1 MRIVAGQYRNRS
13 IKVPEGLE
21 VRPTTNQMREGVF
34 NICQHLIEDAR
45 FLDLF
50 AGSGAMG
57 LEALSRGAEFVTFVD
72 NNKSSI
78 RSITDNVKAFDVEDQ
93 VSVLFGDVFKLFNRL
108 DTFTIIYID
117 PPYDVE
123 DPDIY
128 YKLLTEIDKRG
139 LLEPQGRILV
149 ETKYKAKINLPLE
162 GYTHFQFRDKRRYGI
177 AELYQFQ
184 AT

>member
-1 MRIVAGQYRNRS
+1 
-13 IKVPEGLE
+13 
-21 VRPTTNQMREGVF
+21 MREGVF

-50 AGSGAMG
+50 AGLGAMG

-117 PPYDVE
+117 PPLDVE

-128 YKLLTEIDKRG
+128 YKLLTEIDKR
-139 LLEPQGRILV
+139 E
-149 ETKYKAKINLPLE
+149 
-162 GYTHFQFRDKRRYGI
+162 
-177 AELYQFQ
+177 
-184 AT
+184 